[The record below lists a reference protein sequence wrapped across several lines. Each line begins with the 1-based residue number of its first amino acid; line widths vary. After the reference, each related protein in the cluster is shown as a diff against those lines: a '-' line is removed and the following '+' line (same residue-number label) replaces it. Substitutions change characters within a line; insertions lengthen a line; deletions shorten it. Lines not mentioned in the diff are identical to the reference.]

1 MRLFLCEKPSQ
12 ARDIARVLSATARR
26 NGYFAGPSVAVTWCI
41 GHLLEAVEPAA
52 YEARYKR
59 WSIDSLPIVPLAW
72 KAAVKPSCMEQ
83 FAAIKQLLQTATEV
97 VISTDADREG
107 EMIARE
113 VLEMC
118 SYRGPVKRLWLSA
131 LNDASIR
138 TALANLRD
146 GRDTLPLYHAALARS
161 RADWLIGMNLT
172 RLFTLLGQQAGHSCL
187 LSVGRV
193 QTPTLRLVVERDRAI
208 EGFVSV
214 PYWSV
219 DVKLRS
225 ASQSFVAQWIPPAE
239 SCNPEGRC
247 LRQEVANDAEELFR
261 TARRATVSSLET
273 QRVREPPPLPF
284 DLSTL
289 QELCSRRL
297 GLDVMDT
304 LNIAQAL
311 YESHK
316 ACTYPRTDSR
326 HLPENMLAEADR
338 VLAAL
343 LKSDPALHPTM
354 SRLNSTQ
361 QSRAFDDAKVTAHHA
376 IIPTAEPV
384 NLSAMSD
391 RELAVYK
398 LIRSYYLAQFMP
410 HHEYERTLAQ
420 LTCDSQR
427 LQSRGKQ
434 VLAPGWRGMLE
445 EPSPDDE
452 PRAAEQALPAVQV
465 GQVCEILDTEM
476 RSLHTSPPRPFTQG
490 DLIRAMKDARRWI
503 ADPRLKAQIKESI
516 GIGTEAT
523 QAGIV
528 AALLQRGY
536 LIRSGKALQ
545 SSPIGRLLIDAVPA
559 EVADPGT
566 TVVWEQKL
574 ELIAAGRL
582 TLADFV
588 HQQASWLKQMID
600 EHSRRPFR
608 IPLAP
613 EPRCPK
619 CNSAVRAR
627 HGKRG
632 AFYSCTRYPQCRG
645 ILPISQCRGPLPI
658 SSGPVRPRKPRKLS
672 Q

>member
-1 MRLFLCEKPSQ
+1 M
-12 ARDIARVLSATARR
+12 
-26 NGYFAGPSVAVTWCI
+26 TWCI
-41 GHLLEAVEPAA
+41 GHLIEAAEPAA
-52 YEARYKR
+52 YAERYKR
-59 WSIDSLPIVPLAW
+59 WSIDDLPIVPRAW
-72 KAAVKPSCMEQ
+72 RVAVKASCMAQ
-83 FAAIKQLLQTATEV
+83 FAAIKRLLRTATEV

-113 VLEMC
+113 VLELC
-118 SYRGPVKRLWLSA
+118 SYQGPVKRLWLSA

-138 TALANLRD
+138 AALAALRD

-172 RLFTLLGQQAGHSCL
+172 RLFTVLGQQAGHSGL

-193 QTPTLRLVVERDRAI
+193 QTPTLRLVVERDREI
-208 EGFVSV
+208 ESFVPV

-225 ASQSFVAQWIPPAE
+225 ASQFFVAQWIPPAE
-239 SCNPEGRC
+239 SSDAEGRC
-247 LRQEVANDAEELFR
+247 LRQEIANDAAEHFR
-261 TARRATVSSLET
+261 TALRATVSAIET
-273 QRVREPPPLPF
+273 QRIREPPPLPF

-316 ACTYPRTDSR
+316 ACTYPRSDCR
-326 HLPENMLAEADR
+326 HLPENMLAEANA

-343 LKSDPALHPTM
+343 LKSDPTLHSAL
-354 SRLNSTQ
+354 SRLDPAQ
-361 QSRAFDDAKVTAHHA
+361 RSRAFDDAKVTAHHA
-376 IIPTAEPV
+376 IIPTSEPV
-384 NLSAMSD
+384 NLAVMSE

-420 LTCDSQR
+420 LTCTSQL
-427 LQSRGKQ
+427 LQSRGKK
-434 VLAPGWRGMLE
+434 VLAPGWRGVLE
-445 EPSPDDE
+445 EPSQDEE
-452 PRAAEQALPAVQV
+452 PRAAEQALPALRV
-465 GQVCEILDTEM
+465 GQVCEILDTAM
-476 RSLHTSPPRPFTQG
+476 RSLQTSPPRSFTQG

-523 QAGIV
+523 QASIV

-536 LIRSGKALQ
+536 LIRAGRALQ
-545 SSPIGRLLIDAVPA
+545 SSAIGRLLIDAVPT
-559 EVADPGT
+559 EIADPGT
-566 TVVWEQKL
+566 TVIWEQKL
-574 ELIAAGRL
+574 DLIASGRL
-582 TLADFV
+582 TLVDFV
-588 HQQASWLKQMID
+588 NQQSSWLQQMID
-600 EHSRRPFR
+600 EHSRRPFS
-608 IPLAP
+608 IPLVPA
-613 EPRCPK
+613 PRCPQ
-619 CNSAVRAR
+619 CNAPVRER
-627 HGKRG
+627 RGKRG

-645 ILPISQCRGPLPI
+645 ILPIS
-658 SSGPVRPRKPRKLS
+658 SGPGRPTKPR
-672 Q
+672 